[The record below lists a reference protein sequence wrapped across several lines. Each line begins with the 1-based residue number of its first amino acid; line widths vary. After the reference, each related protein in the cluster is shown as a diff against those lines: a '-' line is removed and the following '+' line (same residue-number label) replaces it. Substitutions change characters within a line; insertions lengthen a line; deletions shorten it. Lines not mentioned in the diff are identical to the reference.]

1 MDYSPKELEILKSL
15 NLLDTTQQNTSNQPA
30 IDPAL
35 QAEYEQAQKG
45 QTESTLGILGN
56 RLSTAFGD
64 TIPIGLATATKQ
76 LLPGETPN
84 IDQYIA
90 KQKQEQAFSEAQLTP
105 ESQQS
110 TTRKVADI
118 GSNFVAG
125 LAPLATG
132 IIAAPA
138 TGGVSIPVGIAATT
152 AINAGQTADEFAD
165 RRRQELIN
173 TGMSPQ
179 DIEKKI
185 SDEQQSVFWKSAG
198 VEALSNV
205 ASVGIGGALG
215 QGAKTFGKGF
225 VKSAVVDAPLG
236 AVGGAVDEAIIG
248 GQLQAGANPELMK
261 EKALMGGAIGGVSS
275 GLMGGITAK
284 REVSQANEA
293 INKARVSNVA
303 ETVVSMPL
311 NEKSANERMKFLSEL
326 NTDANVKFEL
336 RDALDA
342 NGNIINNRKQVVG
355 VKEIQEPVVKAEEQV
370 QQPVLEQ
377 PLLEQA
383 QPTIKQEEPSTYSN
397 EVRTKQKF
405 EDIQDINTVEPTT
418 VRSIGELDIANTPLE
433 KRVIREK
440 NPETGKYEVQ
450 SISVPKDRDNNGFG
464 LTLEQTLKD
473 KETLDN
479 TGKKGIIDVF
489 PTEKLDLTRLSD
501 DNKNKSILINAET
514 NKSANQNVVSAPNIN
529 IKDRSQAGNYKFNTR
544 AIVLDNGQSA
554 KSVEFLTSVNI
565 SNSEPFLKGAR
576 DIKDGQTV
584 TLARERTSKFP
595 ENLSVYVDG
604 VKVGKVDY
612 NVSKEF
618 SKFLDANAVDKISAK
633 IVSIEMPYSKKDKRS
648 DQTRQV
654 FENGTVGR
662 TNLMVLADLND
673 NANNLTYTIKDKK
686 GNKLEVP
693 IFDKEKIADN
703 VIDGVNLKQQAE
715 PVVKQDMV
723 EPTVKQQEEVVA
735 KQAQEQETMVKPVEE
750 MVNET
755 TTPKERVRTV
765 DEIVKDVNID
775 QKTKL
780 AELDKAIYNIE
791 KTLNRMHGQNKNNS
805 VRLFVDYA
813 NSKNTY
819 NKIAQQKI
827 AELKK
832 IAGDAP
838 GIMKPENGTNYVYIN
853 IDNIKNTA
861 LKSDISAEDLAKFVY
876 THEALGHGTL
886 SSFFKTEKEL
896 NTYLD
901 DMVTNAGDGVKELMS
916 RKAKLYEKDGLDKQV
931 LDRMLV
937 EEVISDLANNKVS
950 YPDPNNSSKMVVKS
964 IHEFSKEFATG
975 QFKDDKFKSIVT
987 DFLKFVGRAIN
998 KLIGNDV
1005 FKVYEDTKT
1014 ELTNINQQI
1023 KEFQKALETNSPYI
1037 KEKFDFIAK
1046 SDHETV
1052 KFYNALANDPAFIDS
1067 DLHKLNVQEKVSD
1080 FFGSLGNKVP
1090 WLGTM
1095 WGYAQKNPVFKKG
1108 FEYAMRIKE
1117 TGNTV
1122 DNAVN
1127 QILKDVYGDK
1137 FGWKTGVNKKDI
1149 DVLNKAF
1156 FETEI
1161 NNKLFTEDE
1170 LRSRFGLEDKSILAY
1185 QRTIE
1190 ALKLSS
1196 ELNYKSEL
1204 FKEAVKLGLKDEA
1217 SYDKY
1222 RHLTEM
1228 DYDTYVNSLTKDL
1241 EASGVNIETLSSFK
1255 NEVMKKDLLLNNTL
1269 TFNIPPTGK
1278 FYLKVTDS
1286 NGNVV
1291 KFDQFNSSFQAN
1303 SAKKR
1308 ILATNKDKQLNFEI
1322 DKTPTKIKDLENNE
1336 HPFNVAWKSYKNY
1349 SMTNYKNDPT
1359 GIAPFNYYRSLFTNL
1374 DNTSKNTS
1382 LNIHLPIM
1390 NRYIEELKNN
1400 FDNKTASDLEK
1411 VRDTELAVD
1420 STVATKLRGFNS
1432 IWNLGGSVASAI
1444 SNAMSIPMIVAPYLS
1459 RYEGG
1464 GAYLAKAMTM
1474 AKDSK
1479 VWSEKISIDDLV
1491 NHLVNKE
1498 IDLKNVDIETA
1509 KTDIRRLLEAGILKE
1524 VGDYDTIK
1532 VKDGIDL
1539 TSNYNNVKNVAVK
1552 SFMTPFAKSE
1562 QLNRMI
1568 TGIASLNTA
1577 YKNKLNGFDF
1587 AKETIYSTQGYYGK
1601 VGRPIWARSG
1611 LGQLLYQF
1619 KTYPMNFTELMLRFA
1634 FNGDKKDKM
1643 AMLQMGSLLVLLGGL
1658 KSIPL
1663 SSDVGDIVDTARRIS
1678 GDETANTGKEIED
1691 TMKNLLGNTGTG
1703 LLMYGL
1709 ASEFGLPFN
1718 LQQRIS
1724 FNNMIPGTDLLD
1736 PANKDKAKSLK
1747 EIGGPTVS
1755 NASNMIDAIK
1765 AFSAG
1770 DYYQSVYNA
1779 SPSSLRSTSQGL
1791 TALATG
1797 EFRDKKGLKVA
1808 DATTGEALTRIIGF
1822 QPANLAE
1829 TYRSIER
1836 INLENQNLK
1845 YFKGLVY
1852 DLYAEAIF
1860 EKNPNKRAVAKTMV
1874 EKYKQDNPTKKIEIN
1889 EQAIKLRVKSMK
1901 QTLAERY
1908 KTNLSKE
1915 VRGEYDSMF
1924 KD

>member
-1 MDYSPKELEILKSL
+1 MDYSPKELEILRSL
-15 NLLDTTQQNTSNQPA
+15 NLLDNTQTNTSNQPS
-30 IDPAL
+30 IDASL

-45 QTESTLGILGN
+45 QVDSTLGILGN

-64 TIPIGLATATKQ
+64 TVPIGLATATKQ

-84 IDQYIA
+84 IDEYIA

-105 ESQQS
+105 EAQQS
-110 TTRKVADI
+110 TTRKVSDI
-118 GSNFVAG
+118 GANFVAG
-125 LAPLATG
+125 LAPLAVG
-132 IIAAPA
+132 IGAAPF
-138 TGGVSIPVGIAATT
+138 TGGVSVPVGISATT

-179 DIEKKI
+179 DIEKQI
-185 SDEQQSVFWKSAG
+185 SDEQQGIFWKSAG
-198 VEALSNV
+198 VEAVSNL

-215 QGAKTFGKGF
+215 KGAKTFGKGF
-225 VKSAVVDAPLG
+225 TKSAVVDAPMG
-236 AVGGAVDEAIIG
+236 AVSGALDEAIIG
-248 GQLQAGANPELMK
+248 GQLEAGANQELMK
-261 EKALMGGAIGGVSS
+261 EKALMGGAIGGVTS
-275 GLMGGITAK
+275 GLMGGVTARK
-284 REVSQANEA
+284 EVTQANEA
-293 INKARVSNVA
+293 INKARISNVA

-326 NTDANVKFEL
+326 NTDTNVKFEL
-336 RDALDA
+336 RDAIDPA
-342 NGNIINNRKQVVG
+342 GNVISNRKQVVG
-355 VKEIQEPVVKAEEQV
+355 VKELQEPVVRAEEQV
-370 QQPVLEQ
+370 KQPEQILE
-377 PLLEQA
+377 

-405 EDIQDINTVEPTT
+405 EDIQDINTVDPTS

-433 KRVIREK
+433 NRVIREK
-440 NPETGKYEVQ
+440 NPETGKYEAQ

-479 TGKKGIIDVF
+479 TGKQGIIDVF

-501 DNKNKSILINAET
+501 DNRNKAILIDAET
-514 NKSANQNVVSAPNIN
+514 NKPANQNVVSAPNIN

-554 KSVEFLTSVNI
+554 KSVEFLTSINI

-584 TLARERTSKFP
+584 TLSRERTSKFP
-595 ENLSVYVDG
+595 ENLAVYVDG

-648 DQTRQV
+648 DNTRQV

-693 IFDKEKIADN
+693 IFDKEKLADSN
-703 VIDGVNLKQQAE
+703 IESVNIKQQAE
-715 PVVKQDMV
+715 PVVKQETV
-723 EPTVKQQEEVVA
+723 EPTIKQEEVVV
-735 KQAQEQETMVKPVEE
+735 KQAEETMVKPVEE
-750 MVNET
+750 MVAET

-765 DEIVKDVNID
+765 DEIVRDKNIE
-775 QKTKL
+775 QNAKI

-791 KTLNRMHGQNKNNS
+791 KTINRMHGQNKNNS

-819 NKIAQQKI
+819 GKIGQQKI

-853 IDNIKNTA
+853 LDNVKNTA

-886 SSFFKTEKEL
+886 STFFKTEKEL

-901 DMVTNAGDGVKELMS
+901 DMISNAGDGVKDLMNK
-916 RKAKLYEKDGLDKQV
+916 KAKLYEKDGLDKQT
-931 LDRMLV
+931 LDRLLV
-937 EEVISDLANNKVS
+937 EEVISDLANGKVS
-950 YPDPNNSSKMVVKS
+950 YPNEKDPSKMVVKS

-975 QFKDDKFKSIVT
+975 QFKDKSFATMVN

-998 KLIGNDV
+998 KLVGNDV
-1005 FKVYEDTKT
+1005 FKVYDETKV
-1014 ELTNINQQI
+1014 ELTDINKQI
-1023 KEFQKALETNSPYI
+1023 REFQKALESNSPYI

-1052 KFYNALANDPAFIDS
+1052 KFYNALAHDPAFIDS
-1067 DLHKLNVQEKVSD
+1067 DLHKINVQEKVAD

-1095 WGYAQKNPVFKKG
+1095 WGKAQKDPVFKKG

-1117 TGNTV
+1117 TGNSV

-1127 QILKDVYGDK
+1127 IILKDVYGDK
-1137 FGWKTGVNKKDI
+1137 FGWKSGVDKKDI

-1161 NNKLFTEDE
+1161 GNKLFTEDE
-1170 LRSRFGLEDKSILAY
+1170 LRQRFGLNDRSILAY

-1190 ALKLSS
+1190 ALKLSG
-1196 ELNYKSEL
+1196 ELKSKSEL

-1228 DYDTYVNSLTKDL
+1228 DYDTYVSSLMKDL
-1241 EASGVNIETLSSFK
+1241 EDYGVS
-1255 NEVMKKDLLLNNTL
+1255 NESLAGFQRKIDQNNTRL
-1269 TFNIPPTGK
+1269 SQVLSFDIPPIGK
-1278 FYLKVTDS
+1278 FYIKVSDS
-1286 NGNVV
+1286 DGNVV
-1291 KFDQFNSSFQAN
+1291 KFDQFNSAIQARN
-1303 SAKKR
+1303 AVKR
-1308 ILATNKDKQLNFEI
+1308 LKAMNKGKELNVEI
-1322 DKTPTKIKDLENNE
+1322 DKTPTKIKDLENME
-1336 HPFNVAWKSYKNY
+1336 HPFNVAWQSYKNT

-1359 GIAPFNYYRSLFTNL
+1359 GIVPFNYYRALFTNL

-1382 LNIHLPIM
+1382 LNVHLPIM
-1390 NRYIEELKNN
+1390 NRYIDELKNN
-1400 FDNKTASDLEK
+1400 FNNKTASDLEK
-1411 VRDTELAVD
+1411 VRDQELNVD
-1420 STVATKLRGFNS
+1420 SAVATKLRGFNS
-1432 IWNLGGSVASAI
+1432 IWNLGGSVASAV
-1444 SNAMSIPMIVAPYLS
+1444 SNMMSIPMIVAPYLS
-1459 RYEGG
+1459 RYENGG
-1464 GAYLAKAMTM
+1464 TYLAKAM
-1474 AKDSK
+1474 ALSKDLK
-1479 VWSEKISIDDLV
+1479 VWSEKVSIDDLV
-1491 NHLVNKE
+1491 THLAENA

-1524 VGDYDTIK
+1524 VGDYDTMK

-1552 SFMTPFAKSE
+1552 AFMTPFAKSE

-1619 KTYPMNFTELMLRFA
+1619 KTYPMNFSELMLRFA
-1634 FNGDKKDKM
+1634 FNGGKKEKV
-1643 AMLQMGSLLVLLGGL
+1643 AMLQMASLLVLLGGL
-1658 KSIPL
+1658 KSIPF
-1663 SSDVGDIVDTARRIS
+1663 SSDIGDIVDTARRVS

-1691 TMKNLLGNTGTG
+1691 MMKSMLGNTGTG
-1703 LLMYGL
+1703 LLMYGT

-1724 FNNMIPGTDLLD
+1724 FNNIIPGTDLLD

-1755 NASNMIDAIK
+1755 NASNMIDALK
-1765 AFSAG
+1765 AFSGG
-1770 DYYQSVYNA
+1770 DYYQAAYNA
-1779 SPSSLRSTSQGL
+1779 SPSSVRATTQGL

-1797 EFRDKKGLKVA
+1797 EFRDKKGLKIA
-1808 DATTGEALTRIIGF
+1808 EASTGEALTRLVGF

-1836 INLENQNLK
+1836 VNLENQNIK

-1860 EKNPNKRAVAKTMV
+1860 EKNPNKRAIAKTMV
-1874 EKYKQDNPTKKIEIN
+1874 EKYKQDNPNKKIEIN
-1889 EQAIKLRVKSMK
+1889 EQSIKARVKSMK
-1901 QTLAERY
+1901 QTLAQRY
-1908 KTNLSKE
+1908 KGTLSKE
-1915 VRGEYDSMF
+1915 VRSEYENMF
-1924 KD
+1924 ND